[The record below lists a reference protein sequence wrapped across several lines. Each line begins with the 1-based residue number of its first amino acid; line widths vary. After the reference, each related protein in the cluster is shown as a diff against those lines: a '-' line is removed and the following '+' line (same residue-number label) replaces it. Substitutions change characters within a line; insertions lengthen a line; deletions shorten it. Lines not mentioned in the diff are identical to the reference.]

1 MLELST
7 LTSLCYQ
14 VLVCDSFLVSER
26 IISSSW
32 EHQIQNMMERLYGN
46 IWPSCF
52 KLNYTVIN
60 GFLTDRRWD
69 HTIKSSWTRICGSVP
84 TGTTT
89 TSLLVNYVH

>member
-46 IWPSCF
+46 I
-52 KLNYTVIN
+52 
-60 GFLTDRRWD
+60 
-69 HTIKSSWTRICGSVP
+69 
-84 TGTTT
+84 
-89 TSLLVNYVH
+89 